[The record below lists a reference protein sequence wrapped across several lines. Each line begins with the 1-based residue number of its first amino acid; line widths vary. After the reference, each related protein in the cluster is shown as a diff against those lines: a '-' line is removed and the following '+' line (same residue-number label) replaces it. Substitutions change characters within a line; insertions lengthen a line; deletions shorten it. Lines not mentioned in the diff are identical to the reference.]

1 MVISVTGNFTPLRM
15 VLARREPVQLALYI
29 RSEGEEEK
37 RLTAKVILSPNLA
50 FTKGGFKNTE
60 LVRIDSLKPG
70 EEKTIYFDLYPK
82 ISARAGEEK
91 IRVRVQ
97 EHHANY
103 QYTKKQFETEFSLT
117 VE

>member
-1 MVISVTGNFTPLRM
+1 MAISITGRFTPLRL

-29 RSEGEEEK
+29 RNDDEEEK

-50 FTKGGFKNTE
+50 FTKGGFKNSE

-70 EEKTIYFDLYPK
+70 EEKTVYFELYPK
-82 ISARAGEEK
+82 ISAKPGEEK
-91 IRVRVQ
+91 VKIRVQ

-103 QYTKKQFETEFSLT
+103 QYTKKQFETEFFLT